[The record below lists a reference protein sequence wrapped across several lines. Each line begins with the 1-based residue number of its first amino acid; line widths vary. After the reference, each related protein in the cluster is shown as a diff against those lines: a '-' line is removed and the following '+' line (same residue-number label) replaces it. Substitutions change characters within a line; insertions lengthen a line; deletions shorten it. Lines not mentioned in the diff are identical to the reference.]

1 MQGGPGHGQ
10 EGRGAGQALRGR
22 DSAPGA
28 VATRAAAL
36 RKEPVG
42 AKYMLTAPAPL
53 MAPPGS
59 RNAARCPPPRATS
72 HCCRVQRCCQHG
84 HSPPPRM
91 LHQHP
96 RVSRMAGPQ
105 GPGAGDPRDTAPRIP
120 VPSPA
125 AAVGHSLSGW
135 TSTPVPPKK
144 QTVRVSRGQRLQ
156 RCTHLTLR
164 APLALQHSG
173 LLPHSFAVGVQGTPG
188 TGEAVGAQWELKAGG
203 CAHPEPPEPGHRVGA
218 LVPQPSSA
226 PAASADLGQPPRTA
240 VLGVAQPGGVGG
252 AHTAPSDGTVP
263 AALGRALPV
272 TLEGQAPQDARRSR
286 GASSPPTLALATPG
300 RSHHPTLPLPCPMAR
315 LCAQIFQVIS
325 AKPLCSPEGAPT
337 AAGSPQP
344 QHCP

>member
-1 MQGGPGHGQ
+1 MASVGSPHGGSQAFHPPRMVGGTQGVQGGPGHGQ

-135 TSTPVPPKK
+135 TSTPVPPQKADCAGVPRPEVAEMHPLNPSGSAGPAA
-144 QTVRVSRGQRLQ
+144 QWVAAAQFRCRG
-156 RCTHLTLR
+156 
-164 APLALQHSG
+164 AG
-173 LLPHSFAVGVQGTPG
+173 DPG
-188 TGEAVGAQWELKAGG
+188 DRRGCRGAVGAE
-203 CAHPEPPEPGHRVGA
+203 
-218 LVPQPSSA
+218 
-226 PAASADLGQPPRTA
+226 
-240 VLGVAQPGGVGG
+240 
-252 AHTAPSDGTVP
+252 
-263 AALGRALPV
+263 
-272 TLEGQAPQDARRSR
+272 SR
-286 GASSPPTLALATPG
+286 
-300 RSHHPTLPLPCPMAR
+300 R
-315 LCAQIFQVIS
+315 LC
-325 AKPLCSPEGAPT
+325 PP
-337 AAGSPQP
+337 
-344 QHCP
+344 